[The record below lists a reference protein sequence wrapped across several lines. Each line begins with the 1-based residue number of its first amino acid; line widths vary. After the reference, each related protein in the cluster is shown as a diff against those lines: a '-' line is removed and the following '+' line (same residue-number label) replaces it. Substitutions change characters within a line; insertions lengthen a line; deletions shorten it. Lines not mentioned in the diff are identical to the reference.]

1 MSPLSRRDFI
11 KGAGGVAVGLSLTRL
26 GFRFVDIASPGAA
39 QEELFRYYPYDSWE
53 DLYRKKWTWDRVTW
67 GTHLNDCYPGGC
79 SFRVYTKDGIV
90 WREEQSG
97 VYPMIE
103 DGVPDMNPRGCQK
116 GSCFSRVMYGEE
128 RLKYPLRRVG
138 ERGEGKWERIEWD
151 EALGEIADAI
161 LDAIEEAGPETVIL
175 EYGNGE
181 GGVINGSTP
190 AWRLTR
196 LIGGTTLDGN
206 GLTSDYNVGLYQ
218 TFGKFQF
225 ASSIDDWF
233 HADLILV
240 WHMNPVYTRI
250 PSTHFIWEARYHGTE
265 VISIAPDYN
274 ASSFHA
280 DLWVPVQPGSD
291 GALALAM
298 CKIIIDE
305 GKINAGFVKE
315 QTDLSLLVRTDTGR
329 YLRESD
335 LKQDGREDQLYWLDD
350 RTGEI
355 VRAPRG
361 TLDTGDV
368 DPALAGSAAAELAD
382 GSTVQVRPAF
392 EFLKDMLQDYTPE
405 KAAEITGVR
414 PKMIRK
420 IAMKVAEARAVHCLQ
435 GFNVNKYY
443 HGDLM
448 ERAMALLLALTGNF
462 GRKGT
467 GMRGWNSAQLVS
479 SEMLKTRP
487 GMEGFLTFARNARK
501 VEKAL
506 LEKDDTLSEEMV
518 LIETERE
525 EVRGKTVTD
534 MPPTPLLVPPAFYWY
549 HHAGYKEVWN
559 NPDWN
564 DPGMKRSFDD
574 YFNEAMDKGW
584 WDGLVRPSPD
594 KPPRVYLGVAG
605 STLRRTRGGL
615 KQLLNELWPKLKL
628 IVACEI
634 RMSTTALYSDI
645 VLPAAAFYEKIDF
658 RFPTAHTNFLTFSDK
673 AVEPVGESKPE
684 WEIFARLAGE
694 IQKRARARGID
705 EYSDDGGR
713 RFKLRDVY
721 DIFTMHGAVKEHD
734 NEKLAEDMVKD
745 TVRVGALPEK
755 TNMKKVR
762 EKGIIRF
769 TGLGADAI
777 GLNLATDIKPGE
789 TISPLRWHVER
800 KIPYPTYARRIQ
812 FYIDHEWFLEAGEE
826 LPVHKPPP
834 PMGGDYPLTMTSG
847 HQRWSIHSISAVNT
861 TMLRTHRGHP
871 LIIMNPIDAES
882 RGLADNEE
890 VRVFN
895 DFEEFHIR
903 TKISSAARPGQ
914 VIVYHAWEPYQ
925 HRNWKSSDAVVPGM
939 VKWLHFAGGYGHLNY
954 WRWNWVQQQVDRAV
968 PVEVEK
974 MA

>member
-1 MSPLSRRDFI
+1 MSPFSRRDFI
-11 KGAGGVAVGLSLTRL
+11 KGAGGIAVGLSLTRL
-26 GFRFVDIASPGAA
+26 GFRHVDLITPGAA
-39 QEELFRYYPYDSWE
+39 QEEVYRYYQYSGWE
-53 DLYRKKWTWDRVTW
+53 DLYRKKWTWDKVTW

-79 SFRVYTKDGIV
+79 SFRVYTRDGIV
-90 WREEQSG
+90 WREEQSA
-97 VYPMIE
+97 VYPVIE
-103 DGVPDMNPRGCQK
+103 KGVPDMNPRGCQK

-128 RLKYPLRRVG
+128 RLKYPLRRTG
-138 ERGEGKWERIEWD
+138 DRGQGKWERISWD
-151 EALGEIADAI
+151 EALTQVADSI
-161 LDAIEEAGPETVIL
+161 LDAIDDSGPETVML

-181 GGVINGSTP
+181 GGVVNGSTP

-250 PSTHFIWEARYHGTE
+250 PSAHFIWEARYHGTE

-280 DLWVPVQPGSD
+280 DMWVPVKPGTD

-298 CKIIIDE
+298 CKVIIDE
-305 GKINAGFVKE
+305 GKINADFVKE
-315 QTDLSLLVRTDTGR
+315 QTDLPLLVRTDNGR
-329 YLRESD
+329 FLRQSD
-335 LKQDGREDQLYWLDD
+335 LEESGREDQLYWLDD
-350 RTGEI
+350 RTGDI
-355 VRAPRG
+355 VKAPRG
-361 TLDTGDV
+361 TLDRGDF
-368 DPALAGSAAAELAD
+368 DPALSGSATAELLD
-382 GSTVQVRPAF
+382 GSSVKVRPAF
-392 EFLKDMLQDYTPE
+392 EPLQEVLSDYTPE
-405 KAAEITGVR
+405 KAAEITGLR

-420 IAMKVAEARAVHCLQ
+420 LALKVANARAVHCLQ

-448 ERAMALLLALTGNF
+448 ERAMALVMGLTGNF

-501 VEKAL
+501 LEKEL
-506 LEKDDTLSEEMV
+506 LEHDDTLSEEMI
-518 LIETERE
+518 LIETERD

-534 MPPTPLLVPPAFYWY
+534 MPATPLLVPPAFYWY
-549 HHAGYKEVWN
+549 HHAGYKDVWN

-564 DPGMKRSFDD
+564 DPEMKRSFED

-584 WDGLVRPSPD
+584 WDGLVRPGPD

-615 KQLLNELWPKLKL
+615 KQLLNEVWPKLKL

-645 VLPAAAFYEKIDF
+645 VLPAAAFYEKVDF

-673 AVEPVGESKPE
+673 AVDPVGESKPE
-684 WEIFARLAGE
+684 WEIFAMLARKL
-694 IQKRARARGID
+694 QDRAKERGID
-705 EYSDDGGR
+705 EYTDDDGR
-713 RFKLRDVY
+713 EYKLRDVY

-777 GLNLATDIKPGE
+777 GLNLATDIKPDE
-789 TISPLRWHVER
+789 TINPLTWHTER
-800 KIPYPTYARRIQ
+800 KTPYPTYARRIQ
-812 FYIDHEWFLEAGEE
+812 FYIDHEWFLEAGEQ

-834 PMGGDYPLTMTSG
+834 KMGGDYPLVMTSG
-847 HQRWSIHSISAVNT
+847 HQRWSIHSISAVNK
-861 TMLRTHRGHP
+861 TMMRTHRGHP
-871 LIIMNPIDAES
+871 LIIMNPLDAQA
-882 RGLADNEE
+882 RGVADNEE
-890 VRVFN
+890 VRVHN

-903 TKISSAARPGQ
+903 TKISSATRPGQ

-939 VKWLHFAGGYGHLNY
+939 VKWLHFAAGYGHLNY

-968 PVEVEK
+968 MVEIEK